1 MTTRTRIA
9 QFAAVAMLLPIAPAA
24 GQRPA
29 ARTGIDVLARDGFTA
44 LRGRQVGLITNH
56 TGVAADGATTVELL
70 QRALGARLVVLFSP
84 EHGIAGKLDRE
95 GIGDSRDP
103 ASGLRIYSL
112 YGATRRPTREQL
124 RDIDTLVFDIQDI
137 GARFY
142 TYISTLG
149 EALVAASEHRLRFVV
164 LDRPNPIGGAT
175 VGGPVLDQGKES
187 FVGWHRIAVRHG
199 MTVGELARMFAAE
212 RKLKVDLHIVKCE
225 GWKRSDRFDA
235 TGLAWI
241 DPSPNMRSL
250 SAALLYPGVGL
261 LETTNISV
269 GRGTRTPFEIVGAPW
284 IDGRRWAA
292 ELATEKLDGVTFVPV
307 VFTPQASKFQ
317 GEKCGGVRIFLTN
330 WDRFDPIRCGWG
342 LAGTLRRLYPRDW
355 DTTGYGRLLGSE
367 KVLLAVR
374 AGRSINEIERLYQDE
389 LAEFKKRREAF
400 LLYP

>member
-1 MTTRTRIA
+1 MTSQTRIA
-9 QFAAVAMLLPIAPAA
+9 QVVAVAMLLPIATAA
-24 GQRPA
+24 GQHSTT
-29 ARTGIDVLARDGFTA
+29 RTGIDALARDGFTA

-56 TGVAADGATTVELL
+56 TGVASDGATTVELFR
-70 QRALGARLVVLFSP
+70 RALGVRLVALFSP

-103 ASGLRIYSL
+103 ATGLRVYSL

-149 EALVAASEHRLRFVV
+149 EALVAASEYRLRFVV
-164 LDRPNPIGGAT
+164 LDRPNPIGGAA

-212 RKLKVDLHIVKCE
+212 RKLKVDLQIVKCE

-235 TGLAWI
+235 TRLAWI

-250 SAALLYPGVGL
+250 TAALLYPGVGL
-261 LETTNISV
+261 LETTNLSV
-269 GRGTRTPFEIVGAPW
+269 GRGTATPFEIVGAPW

-292 ELATEKLDGVTFVPV
+292 ELATEKLAGVTFVPLL
-307 VFTPQASKFQ
+307 FTPQASKFQ
-317 GEKCGGVRIFLTN
+317 GEKCGGVRIFLTD
-330 WDRFDPIRCGWG
+330 WAKFDPIRCGWG
-342 LAGTLRRLYPRDW
+342 LAVTLRRLYPRDW
-355 DTTGYGRLLGSE
+355 DTTAYGRLLGSD

-374 AGRSINEIERLYQDE
+374 EGRSIDEIERLYQDE
-389 LAEFKKRREAF
+389 LAEFNKRREAF